1 MPKTITISDE
11 TYKKIKKQ
19 IEEDKAGI
27 IIRHRYTN
35 EVIFESKAETYQD
48 ANLRGADLRGT
59 NLQSANLRG
68 ADLRG
73 TNLRDT
79 DLRYADLRSAD
90 LRDANLRGAKTEYC
104 KISFSSEEYEQ
115 AKQFIEGLNNK

>member
-48 ANLRGADLRGT
+48 ADLRGTNLRDADLRGADLRGT
-59 NLQSANLRG
+59 DLRGADLRYADLQSANLRS
-68 ADLRG
+68 A
-73 TNLRDT
+73 N
-79 DLRYADLRSAD
+79 LRYAD
-90 LRDANLRGAKTEYC
+90 
-104 KISFSSEEYEQ
+104 
-115 AKQFIEGLNNK
+115 